1 MNNYIYQPVT
11 NTWLIY
17 DAIAK
22 AKKNKEKVLW
32 LQGSQGASKTVSVLM
47 MIIDAFKQNNNLE
60 ITVCSAEKTKL
71 KDTAWNDIVK
81 IIKDWNLYDNF
92 RVLDHISKIKP
103 IDPKKSGFI
112 EFIGLD
118 QEDIGKGRRR
128 DIIFANEVNKLS
140 FKKFDNISERAKFII
155 ADFNPDAK
163 FFAHDDLTAN
173 NFLKVT
179 FEGNEKLSI
188 QEKETILSYKQKGF
202 NPDGTIKNQYY
213 ANKWRVLGCG
223 EIGKVEGVVFN
234 DWTKI
239 NLLTYTQIKAKE
251 NSSIDFGASDPMAVL
266 NWKYEVLDDGT
277 QNLYLRE
284 VFYKSENDVLAEL
297 DSSVNYKKDDG
308 SILLYIANLINHP
321 KQMFTICDNG
331 GARNN
336 YSSNN
341 FKIAKLLDNGYNVTP
356 ALKAP
361 NSIHLGIE
369 ILKSINVYYIGENID
384 FEVNNYTNDSDREGF
399 IDGKY
404 IDKNNHTIDCARNIS
419 LFLYKAGLIK
429 YN

>member
-1 MNNYIYQPVT
+1 MSNFIYQPVT

-17 DAIAK
+17 DAIDK

-47 MIIDAFKQNNNLE
+47 MLIDAFKQNSNLE

-81 IIKDWNLYDNF
+81 ILKDWNLYNSF

-103 IDPKKSGFI
+103 IDTTKSGFI

-128 DIIFANEVNKLS
+128 DIIFANEVNKLT

-163 FFAHDDLTAN
+163 FFAHDDLTPN

-179 FEGNEKLSI
+179 FEGNEKLSK
-188 QEKETILSYKQKGF
+188 QEKETILGYKEKGY
-202 NPDGTIKNQYY
+202 NIDDTIKNQYY

-223 EIGKVEGVVFN
+223 EIGSVEGVVFN

-239 NLLTYTQIKAKE
+239 NLATYLQVQSKE
-251 NSSIDFGASDPMAVL
+251 NSSIDFGTSDPMAVI

-284 VFYKSENDVLAEL
+284 ILYKSENDVLAEL
-297 DSSVNYKKDDG
+297 DNNINYKKDDG

-321 KQMFTICDNG
+321 KHMFTICDNG
-331 GARNN
+331 GASQN

-341 FKIAKLLDNGYNVTP
+341 FKIAKLLDNGYNVVP

-369 ILKSINVYYIGENID
+369 ILKSINVFYIGENID
-384 FEVNNYTNDSDREGF
+384 FEVNNYTNASDREGF

-404 IDKNNHTIDCARNIS
+404 IDNHNHTIDCSRNIA
-419 LFLYKAGLIK
+419 LYLYKAGLIK
-429 YN
+429 YS

>member
-239 NLLTYTQIKAKE
+239 SLLTYTQIKAKE

-404 IDKNNHTIDCARNIS
+404 IDKNNHTIDCARNIA